1 MLLRSIFFV
10 VRESIIES
18 ILLFLFYRVL
28 YKVSPYQ
35 LDVCYL
41 KIEKVLFWKEK
52 TGVLSQDVRVSV
64 FDILEKTERNSLDY
78 HALKLR
84 QFLKF
89 RGVSV

>member
-28 YKVSPYQ
+28 YRVSPYQ
-35 LDVCYL
+35 LDIRYL
-41 KIEKVLFWKEK
+41 KIEKGLFSKEQTEVLC
-52 TGVLSQDVRVSV
+52 QDVRVSV

-84 QFLKF
+84 QFL
-89 RGVSV
+89 V